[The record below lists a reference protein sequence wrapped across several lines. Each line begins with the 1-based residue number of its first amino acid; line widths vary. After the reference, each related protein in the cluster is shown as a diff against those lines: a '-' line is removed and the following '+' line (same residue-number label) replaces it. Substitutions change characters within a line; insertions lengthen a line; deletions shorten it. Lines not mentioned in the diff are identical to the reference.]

1 MSEIENGI
9 RFRSWK
15 NEGSIFSRATANGMI

>member
-9 RFRSWK
+9 RGRSWK
-15 NEGSIFSRATANGMI
+15 NEGSIFFNATANGMI